1 MVLFVQTRVLERRF
15 LMTKNKLK
23 KIKDNYKDY
32 VILNDVI
39 EFSIEEDDNEYLW
52 EGYCDEINV
61 DSEEA
66 DEITLLVVGYKK
78 NKLKINK

>member
-1 MVLFVQTRVLERRF
+1 MRTLTIYPNLERRF

-23 KIKDNYKDY
+23 KIKDTYKDY
-32 VILNDVI
+32 VILDDVI
-39 EFSIEEDDNEYLW
+39 EFSIEEDDNQSLW
-52 EGYCDEINV
+52 EGYCNEIDV

-78 NKLKINK
+78 NKLKLNY

>member
-15 LMTKNKLK
+15 LMSKNKLK
-23 KIKDNYKDY
+23 KLKDNYNDY

-39 EFSIEEDDNEYLW
+39 EFSIEEDDNECLW